1 MKVIPAIDL
10 MGGECVRLVKGDARA
25 KKVYFKDPLIPLRDF
40 IDQGASLIHV
50 VDLDAALGLGDNGRV
65 LRRILREAE
74 GKVQVGGGVR
84 SFEKAKRLIEA
95 GAERVVFGTAVAEA
109 PSEVKKFTA
118 AFGPRR
124 AAAAVDVKGGKV
136 AVKGWR
142 SELSVDYAR
151 FALEAKKLNVGAII
165 LTSVDKDG
173 TLAGPSLKEALRIP
187 RPRGVELIISG
198 GVGSIEDL
206 RRLSRMEVDGVII
219 GRALYEGRFT
229 LKEALEAVGGC

>member
-10 MGGECVRLVKGDARA
+10 MGGECVRLVRGEART
-25 KKVYFKDPLIPLRDF
+25 KKAYFKDPLIPLKDF

-50 VDLDAALGLGDNGRV
+50 VDLDAALGLGDNDRA
-65 LRRILREAE
+65 LRRILREAK

-84 SFEKAKRLIEA
+84 SFERARGLVEA

-109 PSEVKKFTA
+109 PGEVKKFTTV
-118 AFGPRR
+118 FGPRR

-142 SELSVDYAR
+142 SELNVDYAR

-173 TLAGPSLKEALRIP
+173 TLAGPSVEEALRIP
-187 RPRGVELIISG
+187 RPKGVELIVSG

-206 RRLSRMEVDGVII
+206 RKLSRMAVDGVII

-229 LKEALEAVGGC
+229 LKEALEAVGEC